1 MKNNTLRT
9 ITFLVLIFIGF
20 TGAYAQEI
28 SVGTDIVSRYIWRGF
43 DLGSDVPSIQ
53 PTVEFDAGGF
63 GIGFWGA
70 YPIASPGALNEVDI
84 YTSYG
89 FDLAESGNLSIGVTD
104 YTNPNSGTKYGNFN
118 NYDDPQGP
126 GAHFLEAN
134 LNYSGPEKF
143 PISLSFNIFFY
154 NVENN
159 PIYFQVGYAAKVKD
173 VGVDFFVGGT
183 PGEKAFYYGT
193 DQFNLINAGITAS
206 KEIKV
211 TDSFSLPVFGSVIL
225 NPNSQDLF
233 FVFGFSL

>member
-1 MKNNTLRT
+1 MNT
-9 ITFLVLIFIGF
+9 IYKTFLTVILAFIFVGNI
-20 TGAYAQEI
+20 TAQEVT
-28 SVGTDIVSRYIWRGF
+28 VGTDIVSRYIWRGF

-53 PTVEFDAGGF
+53 PKMEFDAGGF

-70 YPIASPGALNEVDI
+70 YPTANPGALNEIDI

-89 FDLAESGNLSIGVTD
+89 FALAESGNLSIGVTD

-118 NYDDPQGP
+118 NWDNTAGP

-154 NVENN
+154 NLENN
-159 PIYFQVGYAAKVKD
+159 PIYFQVGYSTTVKD

-183 PGEKAFYYGT
+183 PGEKNFYYGT
-193 DQFNLINAGITAS
+193 DQFNLINVGITAS
-206 KEIKV
+206 KEVKF

-225 NPNSQDLF
+225 NPNKEDIF
-233 FVFGFSL
+233 FVLGFSL